1 MFSNFTHLEMAV
13 LLQEYFAL
21 ILYIEIFFQAL
32 LRYNYISEVEITTVG
47 QLRRRYSDSVF
58 IAKAFP
64 IGFKGHEKP
73 TRSSI
78 RNKCY
83 FA

>member
-13 LLQEYFAL
+13 LLQGYFAL
-21 ILYIEIFFQAL
+21 ILYIEIFFKAL
-32 LRYNYISEVEITTVG
+32 LRYNYISEVEITTIKEEICIT
-47 QLRRRYSDSVF
+47 SDSVF
-58 IAKAFP
+58 IAKKHSP
-64 IGFKGHEKP
+64 LVLKVMKNLHV
-73 TRSSI
+73 TL

>member
-1 MFSNFTHLEMAV
+1 MAV
-13 LLQEYFAL
+13 LLQGHFAL

-32 LRYNYISEVEITTVG
+32 LRYNYISVVEITTIKEEICII
-47 QLRRRYSDSVF
+47 SDSVF

-73 TRSSI
+73 TRSS
-78 RNKCY
+78 KEQMLFCVTHSS
-83 FA
+83 